1 AEVRNDAQLA
11 RGLEFVPPGDE
22 RGSYTVT
29 LQGELGTMLGWIDRS
44 GKPGYKPKAE
54 TASSRMSVSVNG
66 GACPGHPRL
75 GPSR

>member
-1 AEVRNDAQLA
+1 
-11 RGLEFVPPGDE
+11 
-22 RGSYTVT
+22 YTVT

-54 TASSRMSVSVNG
+54 TASSRMSVSVIG

-75 GPSR
+75 GPSRQCVDGRDKHGHPRIVLT